1 MDEQQI
7 QQVQS
12 QQIDIPQ
19 TQESDYQSEPEQL
32 NIPQSDNLEQSEQNN
47 EEEPEISIKNV
58 VDNAFIELNP
68 QLLHQT

>member
-32 NIPQSDNLEQSEQNN
+32 NIPQSDNLE
-47 EEEPEISIKNV
+47 
-58 VDNAFIELNP
+58 
-68 QLLHQT
+68 